1 MQVIKIDGQGSAD
14 TQISKQVAAHL
25 LANEADAPPVTQR
38 AIVRPTS
45 LVEVTSARSG
55 DRLSALRSSTF
66 AVFDRSWTSSAQS
79 SSVNLALDPPLVVE
93 EPSTRSTLQPK
104 KQESDSDVTM
114 RRSVSFSRITLTRS
128 SRTEPDAMASG
139 HLRSNSLLSSDST
152 SSMRTA
158 RDSYRSSV
166 KILLLRLPRLL
177 ALSLT
182 LSSRFA
188 HDPSPD
194 QIAMAFL
201 SMEDE
206 LTAEMAGWAADVDI
220 LIGSGVGKE
229 IDRLRRANC
238 TSHTRNGRATSAS
251 PAQRT
256 RASLPLPGVT
266 EWNSAS
272 GNADRVALEALADST
287 SLMPRMGRAH
297 SYTAMPKPSP
307 GTPAQSQ
314 PQPQER
320 QVIASPTSIGSSIS
334 NFIGFGS
341 STPRSRANSTAAR
354 DAQYAQA
361 QKTLNPA
368 SSGIPIAQASGYN
381 REGRTDEPDKSSFS
395 DVIMAPVQRV
405 ARYRML
411 FSTLVRKLDESS
423 VVSAPARES
432 DPSSSLSRAGT
443 GGSNGTS
450 DSGHTLSSVQG
461 RYSLVRAA
469 LEASERILQSVN
481 AAQDHDLGDLR
492 MPDQVVGSS
501 SGKTR
506 SKSRLRVKSWHPT
519 EDESKGVKKGD
530 STGSGSSKASESSGA
545 AGQQA
550 GDQAQSTFMR
560 HGSVEAGIDAAYKRH
575 RSRLASHG
583 SGGKSKE
590 PKTAEV
596 SLRKRKGSK
605 GRARNTDVEVVEPRG
620 QGTVGTAS
628 AVEATSDDTR
638 GGVQNKNLSKERRS
652 WRASTVTRM

>member
-1 MQVIKIDGQGSAD
+1 MQVIEVDGQGSAD

-38 AIVRPTS
+38 AMVRPTS

-79 SSVNLALDPPLVVE
+79 SSVNLALDASLVVE
-93 EPSTRSTLQPK
+93 EPTTLSILQPK
-104 KQESDSDVTM
+104 KQESDSDVTI
-114 RRSVSFSRITLTRS
+114 RRSVSFSRITLSRS
-128 SRTEPDAMASG
+128 SRPEPDAMASG
-139 HLRSNSLLSSDST
+139 HLRSGSLLSSAST
-152 SSMRTA
+152 ILMRTA
-158 RDSYRSSV
+158 RDSYRSSID
-166 KILLLRLPRLL
+166 ILLLRLPRLL

-194 QIAMAFL
+194 QIATAFL

-206 LTAEMAGWAADVDI
+206 LTTEMAGWAADVGI
-220 LIGSGVGKE
+220 LIGSGVGRE
-229 IDRLRRANC
+229 IDRLRRAN
-238 TSHTRNGRATSAS
+238 SSGYTRNGRATSAS

-256 RASLPLPGVT
+256 RASLPVPGVT
-266 EWNSAS
+266 EWNTAS
-272 GNADRVALEALADST
+272 SNADRVALEALADST

-297 SYTAMPKPSP
+297 SYTAMPKPLP

-314 PQPQER
+314 PQQQER
-320 QVIASPTSIGSSIS
+320 QVVASPTSIGSSIS

-341 STPRSRANSTAAR
+341 STPRSRANSTAGR
-354 DAQYAQA
+354 DGQYAQA
-361 QKTLNPA
+361 QRPLHPA
-368 SSGIPIAQASGYN
+368 ASGLSSA
-381 REGRTDEPDKSSFS
+381 RASGPSGDGRTDESDKSSFS

-423 VVSAPARES
+423 AVSAALRES

-443 GGSNGTS
+443 GGSSGTS

-469 LEASERILQSVN
+469 LEASERVLQSVN
-481 AAQDHDLGDLR
+481 AAQDYDLGDLR
-492 MPDQVVGSS
+492 MPDKVIGGT
-501 SGKTR
+501 SGKPR
-506 SKSRLRVKSWHPT
+506 SKSRLRVMSWHPT
-519 EDESKGVKKGD
+519 ENESKGVKKAD

-550 GDQAQSTFMR
+550 GQQAQSTPMR
-560 HGSVEAGIDAAYKRH
+560 HGSVEAGIDVAYKRH

-583 SGGKSKE
+583 SGRKSKE
-590 PKTAEV
+590 PKSTKESV
-596 SLRKRKGSK
+596 RNRKSSK
-605 GRARNTDVEVVEPRG
+605 GEVRSADVDAATPSG
-620 QGTVGTAS
+620 QGTVGTGS
-628 AVEATSDDTR
+628 PVQATSGDKR
-638 GGVQNKNLSKERRS
+638 GGVQIKIPSKEQRS
-652 WRASTVTRM
+652 WRASTGM